1 MKLCLL
7 AIGFVLLLSIDEGE
21 SSCRIVIVGL
31 RCTKSCFW
39 CHRVCTFSSDV
50 VCDKDRKKR
59 TTEEVADSGSFW
71 VELPCK
77 FSTWDTDKD
86 DSITLAEFA
95 FAGQTTAKDSNT
107 ETVFK
112 MVDKD
117 GNTKISREEFDAAPL
132 LLENC

>member
-21 SSCRIVIVGL
+21 SGIEVSIGL
-31 RCTKSCFW
+31 KCNGGGCEFTITARLN
-39 CHRVCTFSSDV
+39 RR
-50 VCDKDRKKR
+50 RKKR
-59 TTEEVADSGSFW
+59 SIEEGADSGSFW
-71 VELPCK
+71 VPLPCK

-95 FAGQTTAKDSNT
+95 FAGHTNAKDSNAGT
-107 ETVFK
+107 AFK